1 MAILEEMFMATSED
15 KILKGNCYI
24 ENRKDG
30 PCAVG
35 FKYPYEDDFVIPD
48 GVEWIGDWAFDRYYG
63 METVVF
69 PDSLDYI
76 GKYAFCRCSSLRTVT
91 LGKNVNTMHDYVFSE
106 CHQLTEADL
115 SQSKIEILPAFTFKE
130 CKKLHTI
137 KLPKTMKKIEAYA
150 LCSTPNVISLELNEG
165 LKVIEEMN
173 FEGMKQLSIINLP
186 STVIH
191 IPDLHGQSHIKTVVL
206 SRDQHDKFAEYLPKD
221 AKIIY
226 KD

>member
-1 MAILEEMFMATSED
+1 MATNEK
-15 KILKGNCYI
+15 KILKDNCYV

-35 FKYPYEDDFVIPD
+35 FKDPYEANFVIPD
-48 GVEWIGDWAFDRYYG
+48 GVEWIDDWAFNRYYG
-63 METVVF
+63 METVAF
-69 PDSLDYI
+69 PDTLDYI
-76 GKYAFCRCSSLRTVT
+76 GEYAFCRCSSLRTVT
-91 LGKNVNTMHDYVFSE
+91 LGANIKTLHSYVFSE

-115 SQSKIEILPAFTFKE
+115 SQSKVEILPDGIFKE

-137 KLPKTMKKIEAYA
+137 KFPKTMKKIAAFA
-150 LCSTPNVISLELNEG
+150 LYDASNVVSLELNEG

-173 FEGMKQLSIINLP
+173 LEGMKQLSIINLP

-191 IPDLHGQSHIKTVVL
+191 IPDLHGESHIKTVVL
-206 SRDQHDKFAEYLPKD
+206 SRDQHDKFAEYLPKN

>member
-1 MAILEEMFMATSED
+1 MATKE
-15 KILKGNCYI
+15 KKVLKGNCYI
-24 ENRKDG
+24 ENTQDG

-35 FKYPYEDDFVIPD
+35 FKDPYEPHLIIPD
-48 GVEWIGDWAFDRYYG
+48 GTTWIYEFAFNRYYG
-63 METVVF
+63 METVEF

-76 GKYAFCRCSSLRTVT
+76 GDDAFCRCASLRTVV
-91 LGKNVNTMHDYVFSE
+91 LGKNVTTIRGYAFSE
-106 CHQLTEADL
+106 CHQLTEADFSA
-115 SQSKIEILPAFTFKE
+115 SQIETLPEGIFRE

-137 KLPKTMKKIEAYA
+137 KLPKTLKKIAAHA
-150 LCSTPNVISLELNEG
+150 LYSAPNVVSLELNEG

-173 FEGMKQLSIINLP
+173 FEGMTKLNIINLP

-191 IPDLHGQSHIKTVVL
+191 IPDLHGENHIKTVVL
-206 SRDQHDKFAEYLPKD
+206 SRDQHDKFAEYLPKN

>member
-1 MAILEEMFMATSED
+1 MAMLEEMFMATSED

-35 FKYPYEDDFVIPD
+35 FKDPYEADFVIPD
-48 GVEWIGDWAFDRYYG
+48 GVEWIGDWAFNRYYG

-91 LGKNVNTMHDYVFSE
+91 LGKNINTMHDYVFSE

-115 SQSKIEILPAFTFKE
+115 SQSQIEILPAGTFNE

-137 KLPKTMKKIEAYA
+137 KLPKTIKKIEAHA
-150 LCSTPNVISLELNEG
+150 LYDTPNVISLELNEG

-173 FEGMKQLSIINLP
+173 LEGMKQLSIINLP

-191 IPDLHGQSHIKTVVL
+191 IPDLHGENHIKTVVL